1 VLCLFEMGILRC
13 KMGRED
19 CTGCLALEVR
29 LSDSVVERLKSA
41 NSNPDHM
48 NLRSSAG
55 GMYFGCL
62 IVPENHEGPAG
73 SVRLMQVVEMSS
85 PGRTYCAETQCYM

>member
-1 VLCLFEMGILRC
+1 MLFLFEIGILRC
-13 KMGRED
+13 KIGRED
-19 CTGCLALEVR
+19 CMGCLAPEVQ
-29 LSDSVVERLKSA
+29 LSDSVVARPKSA
-41 NSNPDHM
+41 NSNLDHM

-73 SVRLMQVVEMSS
+73 SVRQMQVVEMSS
-85 PGRTYCAETQCYM
+85 PGRTYCSETQCYM